1 MTANNIPTP
10 PTQLQYF
17 QDAYSR
23 YLRAPHEESLPEG
36 IPPRRSRVYEE
47 LLFNNV
53 CGFLDRCFPV
63 ARSLLDENAW
73 RRLNRHF
80 YQNWQC
86 HTPYFSRI
94 PLEFVRHIQK
104 AAQELELSDWFA
116 ELLDYEWRELDVDLH
131 PGKVPRVHLPSDD
144 NYRLKLNPSLQNL
157 QYQWPVHHISKSNIP
172 DASKPTFLLVY
183 RSYDHRVHFMEVN
196 ALTSALLQILHEA
209 PAHPN
214 AAIAQLADLMP
225 TANRQALQEFGAPLL
240 LDLLQ
245 RNVLVLA

>member
-1 MTANNIPTP
+1 MTAKIPNP
-10 PTQLQYF
+10 PPQLQDF
-17 QDAYSR
+17 QDVYSR
-23 YLRAPHEESLPEG
+23 YLRAPQQEPLPEG
-36 IPPRRSRVYEE
+36 IPARRSRVYED

-80 YQNWQC
+80 YQHWQC

-94 PLEFVRHIQK
+94 PLEFVRHLQ
-104 AAQELELSDWFA
+104 AAASDLELPEFFA
-116 ELLDYEWRELDVDLH
+116 ELVDYEWRELDVDLH
-131 PGKVPRVHLPSDD
+131 PEKVPRVHLPTDD
-144 NYRLKLNPSLQNL
+144 NYRLKLNPTLQNL
-157 QYQWPVHHISKSNIP
+157 QYQWPVHQISKTNIP
-172 DASKPTFLLVY
+172 DAPKPTFLLVY

-196 ALTSALLQILHEA
+196 AVTAALLQILQET

-214 AAIAQLADLMP
+214 AAIAHLAELMP
-225 TANRQALQEFGAPLL
+225 TVNRQALQEFGTPLL

-245 RNVLVLA
+245 KNVLVIA